1 MKRLLIVVLLVFAG
15 GCESP
20 HSSRSGADYI
30 SIAMNDPS
38 YIRAKQDSEQ
48 LKSRMK
54 TWEQDFEK
62 HKQDRANCLAEL
74 ESILG
79 QETSLL
85 KALETDEQRQLYKDF
100 LEFFQ
105 DADDQTKV
113 YEFIEKLRV
122 ALPADKMETVM
133 ELYRQVKINGLE
145 VHKLQEQYETL
156 TLRAQELKREAHEQS
171 RDAESQADM
180 SMQRLMLH

>member
-1 MKRLLIVVLLVFAG
+1 M
-15 GCESP
+15 
-20 HSSRSGADYI
+20 SRPASDYI
-30 SIAMNDPS
+30 SIAMNNPS
-38 YIRAKQDSEQ
+38 YIRAKQDLEQ

-85 KALETDEQRQLYKDF
+85 ETLANDEQKQLYRDF
-100 LEFFQ
+100 LQFFQ

-113 YEFIEKLRV
+113 YEFIEKLRA

-133 ELYRQVKINGLE
+133 ELYLQVKQNGLE
-145 VHKLQEQYETL
+145 VHKLQKQYETL
-156 TLRAQELKREAHEQS
+156 TLRAQELKRESEKMS
-171 RDAESQADM
+171 RDAESQVDM
-180 SMQRLMLH
+180 SMQRLMSH